1 MADTLVNRAEALPQ
15 TALDRLFTGVSVLGD
30 GATGT
35 MLYDRGISLNRC
47 YEELNLSQ
55 PAMIASIHTAY
66 LEAGAE
72 VIETNTFG
80 ANACRLGRHGLRGR
94 TAEINRAGVR
104 IARQCV
110 GPTGAVC
117 VAGSVGPL
125 GVRPGEL
132 PLDDARAAFAEQI
145 RALGE
150 GGPGVGV
157 DLLVIETM
165 TSLTE
170 AAEAI
175 RAAREV
181 ARELRLVVMMT
192 VDDQGNCLDGAS
204 AEVAATRL
212 TELGADAIGC
222 NCSTGPAAV
231 LRAIERMRR
240 ATHLPLAA
248 MPNAGLPRSVGG
260 RSVYSITPEEMA
272 SFARKLIVAG
282 AGFVGGCCG
291 TTPKHTCAVGVAMR
305 ALRGQ

>member
-1 MADTLVNRAEALPQ
+1 MADGSVNRPEAAPQ
-15 TALDRLFTGVSVLGD
+15 TALDRLFAGGPVLGD
-30 GATGT
+30 GAMGT
-35 MLYDRGISLNRC
+35 MLYDRGIPLNRC

-55 PAMIASIHTAY
+55 PTMIASIHAAY
-66 LEAGAE
+66 LAAGAE

-80 ANACRLGRHGLRGR
+80 ANACRLERHGLCGL

-110 GPTGAVC
+110 GRTGTAC

-132 PLDDARAAFAEQI
+132 SLEDVRAAFAEQI

-157 DLLVIETM
+157 DLLMIETM
-165 TSLTE
+165 TSLAE
-170 AAEAI
+170 AGEAI

-204 AEVAATRL
+204 AEVAAVRL
-212 TELGADAIGC
+212 TELGVDALGC

-231 LRAIERMRR
+231 LRAIERMRM

-260 RSVYSITPEEMA
+260 RSVYSVSPEEMA
-272 SFARKLIVAG
+272 GFGRKFIVAG

-291 TTPKHTCAVGVAMR
+291 TTPSHTRTVEIAMR
-305 ALRGQ
+305 GPRQG